1 MNESEG
7 PLNDE
12 MLGELLAPLR
22 DVSIPDNVQTANRY
36 AIARALERNI
46 RPVWWRRSVAVP
58 MPVAIAATVAI
69 VAASVALLVP
79 AVAQKSVGHQV
90 TQTSEARVVA
100 IESDGGLQPAEAS
113 PGSWRITRSYIQ
125 SLSSLGT
132 TRVVVDFDTKENRDD
147 S

>member
-1 MNESEG
+1 MNESDE

-12 MLGELLAPLR
+12 MLAELLAPLR
-22 DVSIPDNVQTANRY
+22 DVSIPDKVQTSNRL
-36 AIARALERNI
+36 AITRALERHT

-58 MPVAIAATVAI
+58 IPVAIAATVAI
-69 VAASVALLVP
+69 VATSVALLVP
-79 AVAQKSVGHQV
+79 AVAQKSVGFPVPQANAG
-90 TQTSEARVVA
+90 QVVA
-100 IESDGGLQPAEAS
+100 IEADGGFQPAKAS
-113 PGSWRITRSYIQ
+113 PASWRITRSYIQ